1 MANENFKYMNP
12 SKKAGHFA
20 KEIKE
25 HKHLSGPKK
34 GQELSTQ
41 EFLFRSGYLR
51 ARRDSADVYNY
62 KKNKQ

>member
-1 MANENFKYMNP
+1 MANEKIPYMNP

-20 KEIKE
+20 QEIKE
-25 HKHLSGPKK
+25 KKHLSGPKK
-34 GQELSTQ
+34 GQELTKQ